1 MYQFDTPYNRKGT
14 NCTKWDIFTD
24 EEMLPMWIADMD
36 FEAPAPIYEAFE
48 KRAAHHVYA
57 YSRLSNEYY
66 QAVIDWMQRRHQFHV
81 EKDWIVFTP
90 GVVVALTLGVQA
102 VTEPG
107 EEVMIL
113 SPVYGPF
120 RGATTACGRKLIE
133 SPLVNNDG
141 YYTIDFED
149 MEKRVTPNTK
159 AFMLCSPHNPVG
171 RVWTREELEG
181 IANFCL
187 KHNLYLIA
195 DEIHNDLIFKDHIV
209 MNNISE
215 QLADRTILCTA
226 PSKTFNLA
234 GAGIAAIIAAGPK
247 VRAKIDRAINDNEC
261 CDVNVFGVAADIA
274 AWNQGEEWLEALLS
288 YLQGNLAAAQ
298 AFFAEKLPLCR
309 LSKLEGTYLLWADM
323 RPMLGADL
331 DTDAFCESLKTHE
344 KVWAAAGS
352 HYGRDGE
359 GFVRIN
365 IATQRA
371 LLLEGLTRLAAG
383 AERWQNREIE

>member
-1 MYQFDTPYNRKGT
+1 
-14 NCTKWDIFTD
+14 
-24 EEMLPMWIADMD
+24 MWIADMD

-209 MNNISE
+209 MNKISE
-215 QLADRTILCTA
+215 QLAERTILCTA

-234 GAGIAAIIAAGPK
+234 GLQASNIIIQNEELRNKFKQLLNNLHIGGCNVFVDSVVIAAYTQCDQWLDELNAYIKSNMDYFSEQVNAIAPLK
-247 VRAKIDRAINDNEC
+247 M
-261 CDVNVFGVAADIA
+261 
-274 AWNQGEEWLEALLS
+274 WN
-288 YLQGNLAAAQ
+288 
-298 AFFAEKLPLCR
+298 P
-309 LSKLEGTYLLWADM
+309 EGTYLAWVDCRGLNMTDEQLSAFFKEHHM
-323 RPMLGADL
+323 MFNGGTFLGPEGSGFTRVNLACPRCYVEEAVKRL
-331 DTDAFCESLKTHE
+331 KAAVASLSK
-344 KVWAAAGS
+344 
-352 HYGRDGE
+352 
-359 GFVRIN
+359 
-365 IATQRA
+365 
-371 LLLEGLTRLAAG
+371 
-383 AERWQNREIE
+383 

>member
-1 MYQFDTPYNRKGT
+1 MSEQ
-14 NCTKWDIFTD
+14 
-24 EEMLPMWIADMD
+24 
-36 FEAPAPIYEAFE
+36 
-48 KRAAHHVYA
+48 
-57 YSRLSNEYY
+57 YY
-66 QAVIDWMQRRHQFHV
+66 QAVIDFMQRRHNFHV

-90 GVVVALTLGVQA
+90 GVVVALTLGVQS

-171 RVWTREELEG
+171 RVWTKEELEG

-195 DEIHNDLIFKDHIV
+195 DEIHNDLLFKEHIV
-209 MNNISE
+209 MNNISAE
-215 QLADRTILCTA
+215 LAERTILCTA

-234 GAGIAAIIAAGPK
+234 GLQASNIIIKNEELRNKFKTLLNNLHIGGANAFVNDVVIAAYTQCDQWLDELNAYIKGNMDYFCQEINGSTLLKIHCPEATYLGWIDC
-247 VRAKIDRAINDNEC
+247 RALNMTD
-261 CDVNVFGVAADIA
+261 
-274 AWNQGEEWLEALLS
+274 EELT
-288 YLQGNLAAAQ
+288 
-298 AFFAEKLPLCR
+298 AFFKEKCHLMLNAGTFFGP
-309 LSKLEGTYLLWADM
+309 EG
-323 RPMLGADL
+323 
-331 DTDAFCESLKTHE
+331 S
-344 KVWAAAGS
+344 
-352 HYGRDGE
+352 

-365 IATQRA
+365 
-371 LLLEGLTRLAAG
+371 LACPRSYVEEAVKRIK
-383 AERWQNREIE
+383 ANLPK

>member
-209 MNNISE
+209 MNKISE
-215 QLADRTILCTA
+215 QLAERTILCTA

-234 GAGIAAIIAAGPK
+234 GLQASNIIIQNEELRNKFKQLLNNLHIGGCNVFVDSVVIAAYTQCDQWLDELREYIYENKQFVWDFIKKELPEVHVIIS
-247 VRAKIDRAINDNEC
+247 D
-261 CDVNVFGVAADIA
+261 
-274 AWNQGEEWLEALLS
+274 S
-288 YLQGNLAAAQ
+288 
-298 AFFAEKLPLCR
+298 
-309 LSKLEGTYLLWADM
+309 TYLLW
-323 RPMLGADL
+323 L
-331 DTDAFCESLKTHE
+331 DCSAYESDSEKLEELIREKTGL
-344 KVWAAAGS
+344 WLCAGKE
-352 HYGRDGE
+352 YGGEPDG
-359 GFVRIN
+359 FLRMN
-365 IATQRA
+365 IACPRSRVMDGLERLKRA
-371 LLLEGLTRLAAG
+371 LE
-383 AERWQNREIE
+383 EIWKNQSFR

>member
-1 MYQFDTPYNRKGT
+1 MYNFDKPYNRKGT
-14 NCTKWDIFTD
+14 NCTKWDIFSD
-24 EEMLPMWIADMD
+24 EQMLPMWIADMD

-48 KRAAHHVYA
+48 NRAAHHVYA
-57 YSRLSNEYY
+57 YSRLSEQYY
-66 QAVIDWMQRRHQFHV
+66 QAVIDFMQRRHNFHV

-90 GVVVALTLGVQA
+90 GVVVALTLGVQS

-120 RGATTACGRKLIE
+120 RRATTACGRKLIE

-171 RVWTREELEG
+171 RVWTKEELEG

-195 DEIHNDLIFKDHIV
+195 DEIHNDLLFKEHIV
-209 MNNISE
+209 MNNISAE
-215 QLADRTILCTA
+215 LAERTILCTA

-234 GAGIAAIIAAGPK
+234 GLQASNIIIKNEELRNKFKTLLNNLHIGGCNAFVNDAVIAAYTQCDQWLDELNAYIKGNMDYFCQEINGSTPL
-247 VRAKIDRAINDNEC
+247 KIHC
-261 CDVNVFGVAADIA
+261 P
-274 AWNQGEEWLEALLS
+274 EA
-288 YLQGNLAAAQ
+288 
-298 AFFAEKLPLCR
+298 
-309 LSKLEGTYLLWADM
+309 TYLGWIDCRALNMTDDELTDFFKEKCHM
-323 RPMLGADL
+323 MLNSG
-331 DTDAFCESLKTHE
+331 TFFGPE
-344 KVWAAAGS
+344 GS
-352 HYGRDGE
+352 

-365 IATQRA
+365 LACPRSYVEEA
-371 LLLEGLTRLAAG
+371 LKRTKANLPK
-383 AERWQNREIE
+383 

>member
-1 MYQFDTPYNRKGT
+1 MKLLLQS
-14 NCTKWDIFTD
+14 TK
-24 EEMLPMWIADMD
+24 LLK
-36 FEAPAPIYEAFE
+36 

-159 AFMLCSPHNPVG
+159 AFMLCSPHNPVDVYG
-171 RVWTREELEG
+171 PVKSWKALQTSVS
-181 IANFCL
+181 N
-187 KHNLYLIA
+187 
-195 DEIHNDLIFKDHIV
+195 
-209 MNNISE
+209 
-215 QLADRTILCTA
+215 TTCT
-226 PSKTFNLA
+226 
-234 GAGIAAIIAAGPK
+234 
-247 VRAKIDRAINDNEC
+247 
-261 CDVNVFGVAADIA
+261 
-274 AWNQGEEWLEALLS
+274 
-288 YLQGNLAAAQ
+288 
-298 AFFAEKLPLCR
+298 
-309 LSKLEGTYLLWADM
+309 
-323 RPMLGADL
+323 
-331 DTDAFCESLKTHE
+331 
-344 KVWAAAGS
+344 
-352 HYGRDGE
+352 
-359 GFVRIN
+359 
-365 IATQRA
+365 
-371 LLLEGLTRLAAG
+371 
-383 AERWQNREIE
+383 

>member
-1 MYQFDTPYNRKGT
+1 MYNFDKPYNRKGT
-14 NCTKWDIFTD
+14 NCTKWDIFSD
-24 EEMLPMWIADMD
+24 EQMLPMWIADMD
-36 FEAPAPIYEAFE
+36 FEAPAPIYEA
-48 KRAAHHVYA
+48 
-57 YSRLSNEYY
+57 
-66 QAVIDWMQRRHQFHV
+66 VIDFMQRRHNFHV

-90 GVVVALTLGVQA
+90 GVVVALTLGVQS

-120 RGATTACGRKLIE
+120 RGAPTACGRKLIE

-171 RVWTREELEG
+171 RVWTKEELEG

-195 DEIHNDLIFKDHIV
+195 DEIHNDLLFKEHIV
-209 MNNISE
+209 MNNISAE
-215 QLADRTILCTA
+215 LAERTILCTA

-234 GAGIAAIIAAGPK
+234 GLQASNIIIKNEELRNKFKTLLNNLHIGGCNAFVNDAVIAAYTQCDQWLDELNAYIKGNMDYFCQEINGSTPLKIHCPEATYLGWIDC
-247 VRAKIDRAINDNEC
+247 RALNMTD
-261 CDVNVFGVAADIA
+261 
-274 AWNQGEEWLEALLS
+274 EELT
-288 YLQGNLAAAQ
+288 
-298 AFFAEKLPLCR
+298 AFFKEKCHLMLNGGTFFGP
-309 LSKLEGTYLLWADM
+309 EG
-323 RPMLGADL
+323 
-331 DTDAFCESLKTHE
+331 S
-344 KVWAAAGS
+344 
-352 HYGRDGE
+352 

-365 IATQRA
+365 
-371 LLLEGLTRLAAG
+371 LACPRSYVEEAVKRIK
-383 AERWQNREIE
+383 ANLPK

>member
-66 QAVIDWMQRRHQFHV
+66 QTVIDWMQRRHQFHV

-234 GAGIAAIIAAGPK
+234 GLQASNIIIQNEELRNKFKQLLNNLHIGGCNVFVDSVVIAAYTQCDQWLDELNAYIKSNMDYFSEQVNAIAPLK
-247 VRAKIDRAINDNEC
+247 M
-261 CDVNVFGVAADIA
+261 
-274 AWNQGEEWLEALLS
+274 WN
-288 YLQGNLAAAQ
+288 
-298 AFFAEKLPLCR
+298 P
-309 LSKLEGTYLLWADM
+309 EGTYLAWVDCRGLNM
-323 RPMLGADL
+323 
-331 DTDAFCESLKTHE
+331 TDEQLSAFFKEHHMMFNGGTFFGPEGSGFTRVNLACPRCYVEEAVKRLKAAVASLSK
-344 KVWAAAGS
+344 
-352 HYGRDGE
+352 
-359 GFVRIN
+359 
-365 IATQRA
+365 
-371 LLLEGLTRLAAG
+371 
-383 AERWQNREIE
+383 